1 MQPRCARSDE
11 WGSGVAPDSLGKAS
25 PAEEGAMARN
35 FYRALV
41 YSSLFA
47 GIGSFL
53 IEVGQAA
60 DRISAFVTSKLQEL
74 SAADRDW
81 TTQPAC
87 W

>member
-1 MQPRCARSDE
+1 
-11 WGSGVAPDSLGKAS
+11 
-25 PAEEGAMARN
+25 MARN

-53 IEVGQAA
+53 IAVGQAA

-81 TTQPAC
+81 TISTCLLVIVLSALGLAIIQLFRGGRGN
-87 W
+87 